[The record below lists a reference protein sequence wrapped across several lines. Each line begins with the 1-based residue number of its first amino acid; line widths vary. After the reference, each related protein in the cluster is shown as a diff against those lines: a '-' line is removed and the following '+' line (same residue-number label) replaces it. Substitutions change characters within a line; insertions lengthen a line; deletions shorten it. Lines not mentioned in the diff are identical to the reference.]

1 MHVDADL
8 GGNLEAF
15 VSSTREQEIGRQ
27 WEVEVKTSQQ
37 WRVRQWRLGRSS
49 GIVVLRLTSLETRHV
64 ALPCIRLVTQLEGDA
79 QRGPARGSEN

>member
-15 VSSTREQEIGRQ
+15 VSSTREQEIGGQ
-27 WEVEVKTSQQ
+27 WEVEVKTSRQ
-37 WRVRQWRLGRSS
+37 WRVWLGRSS

>member
-37 WRVRQWRLGRSS
+37 WRVRQWRVWRSS
-49 GIVVLRLTSLETRHV
+49 EIVVLRVESLDTHHL
-64 ALPCIRLVTQLEGDA
+64 ALPYIRLVTQLEGD
-79 QRGPARGSEN
+79 GPGEPRC